1 MRLKTKADNGAATNG
16 KPADSKRHFSSRSA
30 GTQRLASASA
40 RRTTAER
47 PGAAVAAGAVE
58 RARRESIETTLFEV
72 ETAVLEHVGL
82 TRRVDDEAAGAVT
95 ARQRDRARKSPRQ

>member
-1 MRLKTKADNGAATNG
+1 MVLPPTASPQTQSG
-16 KPADSKRHFSSRSA
+16 KSFSSRSA

-47 PGAAVAAGAVE
+47 PGAAVAVGAGE
-58 RARRESIETTLFEV
+58 RARRGSIETTLFEV